1 VKGEN
6 IMEIQLT
13 PSLVLT
19 DERAECRYGIPVLIN
34 RQDDA
39 TTYGP
44 ADVFQ
49 AYPSWGLQPAA
60 HTVIRAFRT
69 KQPCPFSADEIA
81 AVRNFLG
88 QWPDG
93 PQL

>member
-1 VKGEN
+1 
-6 IMEIQLT
+6 MQIQLT

-19 DERAECRYGIPVLIN
+19 DERAECRHGIPVLIN
-34 RQDDA
+34 KQGA
-39 TTYGP
+39 TTTYGP
-44 ADVFQ
+44 ADIFQ

-60 HTVIRAFRT
+60 HSVVLAFKS
-69 KQPCPFSADEIA
+69 KQPCPFSEEEIA

-93 PQL
+93 PQLPEAGK